1 MVHLKSHFFE
11 RLQIRLVFF
20 CTPQLFLWVNHH
32 IWKYFYWNTSSK
44 VHQDNFL
51 TCRHLLLPSYIQG
64 LLSSAADDWRND
76 QTFYEYYQIFSCVCV
91 CVSARIRIDGTHPVE
106 SVNGNRLDEYVVADV
121 RDNAS
126 RSYVSTSEWLDESEM
141 CTLEMTYGPNLIRC
155 RFRKEKLPDG
165 SELFAMEHPRKC
177 FSFFLFLILKF
188 SFFFFFIEK
197 NCPFVSQQGTL
208 WISFGCQNSD
218 VTGLGRLCN
227 NEKVIAGVTN
237 AFASGQSF
245 VMW

>member
-51 TCRHLLLPSYIQG
+51 TCRHT
-64 LLSSAADDWRND
+64 AAPPLTLVYSRPVVKCCWRLAKRSN
-76 QTFYEYYQIFSCVCV
+76 FFPCVCV
-91 CVSARIRIDGTHPVE
+91 CVCAHIRIDGTHPVE

-165 SELFAMEHPRKC
+165 SELFAMEHPGKC
-177 FSFFLFLILKF
+177 FSFF
-188 SFFFFFIEK
+188 FF
-197 NCPFVSQQGTL
+197 
-208 WISFGCQNSD
+208 
-218 VTGLGRLCN
+218 
-227 NEKVIAGVTN
+227 
-237 AFASGQSF
+237 
-245 VMW
+245 